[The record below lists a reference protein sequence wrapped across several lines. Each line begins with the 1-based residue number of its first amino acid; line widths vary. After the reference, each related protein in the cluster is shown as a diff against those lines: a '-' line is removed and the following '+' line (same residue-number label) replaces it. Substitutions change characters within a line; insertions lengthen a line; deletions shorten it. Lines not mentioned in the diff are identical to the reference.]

1 VSWRGGGMID
11 FERRAKSLEALKVRM
26 QNANMIKTLIIDYG
40 LSSYYKSPLS
50 NSELAFRLQE
60 QDNMM
65 QGIGLSRTQAFEIIA
80 NDTRGRAEIDDRL
93 RWNQRM
99 EQIST
104 GATVF

>member
-1 VSWRGGGMID
+1 
-11 FERRAKSLEALKVRM
+11 
-26 QNANMIKTLIIDYG
+26 
-40 LSSYYKSPLS
+40 
-50 NSELAFRLQE
+50 
-60 QDNMM
+60 M